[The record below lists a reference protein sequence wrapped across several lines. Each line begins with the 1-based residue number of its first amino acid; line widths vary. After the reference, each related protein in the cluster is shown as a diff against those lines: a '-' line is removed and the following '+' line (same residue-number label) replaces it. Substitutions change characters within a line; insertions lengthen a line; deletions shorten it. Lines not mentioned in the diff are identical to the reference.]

1 LYTSLN
7 AKFTL
12 AARARA
18 AEHARA
24 RRGAAAA
31 RPANCVEGLANLPLL
46 VGLGSAGLQAGVVV
60 CCDDWPAML
69 NGCFGWLSSLAPVAG
84 PTESVAEEE
93 LAACEEASDEGPQ
106 LSTPA
111 LPQAN
116 NMDNY
121 CHPCPQEVDEVPTR
135 GGTRH
140 ANTGNLPTGGHRAMA
155 TQRECLFRVLIRQNG
170 EQEVVPCV
178 RNCRGQTCGREN
190 GHICSEGPGAL
201 GGGKLEGHDRARSDR
216 TFRGLVAL
224 ATLLIARHHSSM
236 SRR

>member
-1 LYTSLN
+1 
-7 AKFTL
+7 
-12 AARARA
+12 
-18 AEHARA
+18 
-24 RRGAAAA
+24 
-31 RPANCVEGLANLPLL
+31 
-46 VGLGSAGLQAGVVV
+46 
-60 CCDDWPAML
+60 ML
-69 NGCFGWLSSLAPVAG
+69 NRWFGWLSSPAPVAG

-111 LPQAN
+111 LPRAN
-116 NMDNY
+116 NMDSY

-190 GHICSEGPGAL
+190 GHICSEGSGPL

-236 SRR
+236 SRRSSVP